1 MYFYLLELFSFLKNM
16 LNDFLANKITEN
28 FPFPP
33 TEEQDALI
41 KELAAFLVSH
51 ETHEVFLL
59 KGFAGTGKTSVISAL
74 VRTFVALQQKC
85 VLLAP
90 TGRAAKVFSN
100 YSGEKALTIHKKIY
114 RQQRGDLAVFSLAE
128 NIGKHTLFIVDE
140 ASMIGNSNE
149 GSPFGSGFLLDDLIH
164 YVYSGEGCRL
174 LLVGDTA
181 QLPPVMQPV
190 SPALERLKLESYGLC
205 VREFLL
211 TNVLRQAHESGILM
225 NATALRK
232 QISDEKTNIFPK
244 FQLDNFPDIKKLSG
258 EDFVDEIN
266 NSYNKVGVEET
277 IVITRSNKSANI
289 YSQGIRN
296 RVLYKED
303 QITNGDLL
311 MVTRNNYFW
320 SETYE
325 GLDFIANGDIA
336 EVVRVGRFRE
346 LYGYTFVDL
355 TLRLIDYEM
364 EIDTRVLLNT
374 LQTDT
379 PAAAA
384 ELNQTLFARVQEDYA
399 HIGNKRERYKAMRS
413 NPYLNALQI
422 KFAYAVTCH
431 KAQGGQWAQVFIE
444 QGRVNE
450 EQLGTDYYRWLYTA
464 LTRAKEKVFFVNF
477 PERYF

>member
-1 MYFYLLELFSFLKNM
+1 M
-16 LNDFLANKITEN
+16 LNDFLINKITEN

-33 TEEQDALI
+33 TEEQNALI
-41 KELAAFLVSH
+41 KELVTFLVSH
-51 ETHEVFLL
+51 ENHELFLL
-59 KGFAGTGKTSVISAL
+59 KGFAVTGKTSIISAL
-74 VRTFVALQQKC
+74 VRSFVELQQKC

-114 RQQRGDLAVFSLAE
+114 RQQRADLTAFSLAE
-128 NIGKHTLFIVDE
+128 NTSKHTLFIVDE

-149 GSPFGSGFLLDDLIH
+149 GSPFGSGFLLDDLIN
-164 YVYSGEGCRL
+164 YVYSGEACRL

-190 SPALERLKLESYGLC
+190 SPALERLKLESYGLN

-211 TNVLRQAHESGILM
+211 TNVLRQARESGILM
-225 NATALRK
+225 NATNLRK
-232 QISDEKTNIFPK
+232 QISYQKTNVFPK
-244 FQLDNFPDIKKLSG
+244 FQLDHFSDIKKISG
-258 EDFVDEIN
+258 ENFVDEIN
-266 NSYNKVGVEET
+266 ISYNEVGVEET

-289 YSQGIRN
+289 YSHGIRN

-303 QITNGDLL
+303 QITGGDLL
-311 MVTRNNYFW
+311 MITRNNYFW
-320 SETYE
+320 GESYE
-325 GLDFIANGDIA
+325 KLDFIANGDIA
-336 EVVRVGRFRE
+336 EVVRVGKFSE
-346 LYGYTFVDL
+346 LYGYNFADL
-355 TLRLIDYEM
+355 TLRLIDYDL
-364 EIDTRVLLNT
+364 EIDARVLLNT

-379 PAAAA
+379 PVAAT

-444 QGRVNE
+444 QGQISE

-464 LTRAKEKVFFVNF
+464 LTRAKEKVFLVNF
-477 PERYF
+477 PEKYF

>member
-1 MYFYLLELFSFLKNM
+1 MLDDLHVSDLIFFNNM
-16 LNDFLANKITEN
+16 LNDFLTNKITSH

-41 KELAAFLVSH
+41 KALAAFLMSH

-59 KGFAGTGKTSVISAL
+59 KGFAGTGKTTVISAL
-74 VRTFVALQQKC
+74 VRSFVELQQKC

-114 RQQRGDLAVFSLAE
+114 RQQRTDLAAFALAE

-164 YVYSGEGCRL
+164 YIYSGEGCRL

-181 QLPPVMQPV
+181 QLPPVMQPL
-190 SPALERLKLESYGLC
+190 SPALECLKLESYGLR

-225 NATALRK
+225 NATALRR
-232 QISDEKTNIFPK
+232 QIAEGRTNVFPK
-244 FQLDNFPDIKKLSG
+244 FNLENFPDIKRLSG
-258 EDFVDEIN
+258 EEIVDEIN
-266 NSYNKVGVEET
+266 TSYNQAGVEET
-277 IVITRSNKSANI
+277 IVITRSNKRANI
-289 YSQGIRN
+289 YSRGIRE

-311 MVTRNNYFW
+311 MITRNNYFW
-320 SETYE
+320 GEAYE

-336 EVVRVGRFRE
+336 EVARVGKFRE
-346 LYGYTFVDL
+346 MYGYTFVDL
-355 TLRLIDYEM
+355 TLRLIDYEL
-364 EIDTRVLLNT
+364 EIDARILLDT

-379 PAAAA
+379 PATAAA
-384 ELNQTLFARVQEDYA
+384 LNQTLFERVQEDYV

-413 NPYLNALQI
+413 NPYLNALQV
-422 KFAYAVTCH
+422 KFAYAITCH
-431 KAQGGQWAQVFIE
+431 KAQGGQWAHVFIE
-444 QGRVNE
+444 QGQVGE

-464 LTRAKEKVFFVNF
+464 LTRAKEKVFLVNF
-477 PERYF
+477 PE